1 MVTGRP
7 ERNSTGAEAA
17 LRVLLVTSD
26 PDVLEALR
34 LLLKAEGF
42 TIDVDVHVGCTPG
55 CVSDAINVAAPLRLS
70 NESVS
75 GVCELLR
82 NRSR

>member
-26 PDVLEALR
+26 PDVLEAAAGHRRPGDPLP
-34 LLLKAEGF
+34 A
-42 TIDVDVHVGCTPG
+42 TVDVLIAG
-55 CVSDAINVAAPLRLS
+55 
-70 NESVS
+70 S
-75 GVCELLR
+75 GPAG
-82 NRSR
+82 